1 MSSRYVV
8 IQKFPEP
15 TKLSTLTDSFLIV
28 LWQSDDCYVLWTQN
42 FGKQFTVHLWRR
54 LSPFVNKRWSCNDLV
69 EPCMLLDLW
78 LTVYI
83 TILLIIFHFR
93 REAEAA
99 ALAAAAEKQK
109 VPAWIFI
116 QFTSVRYMFLIAHML
131 PGHKIIV

>member
-1 MSSRYVV
+1 
-8 IQKFPEP
+8 
-15 TKLSTLTDSFLIV
+15 
-28 LWQSDDCYVLWTQN
+28 
-42 FGKQFTVHLWRR
+42 
-54 LSPFVNKRWSCNDLV
+54 
-69 EPCMLLDLW
+69 MLLDLW